1 MVNLLKSK
9 LELFAFF
16 ELTPDLVCLAGKD
29 GYLRKVNQAVID
41 KLQYT
46 EAELY
51 KNPIAYFIHPDDKDL
66 THKNRTELLGGK
78 VLHNFENRYIT
89 KQGEIIWLTWTSIYF
104 ADSELVL
111 AIAKDITEKKKQEK
125 EAEEKFNKFKSLTTY
140 FKSNIEK
147 DRKYLTYELH
157 EELAQLVF
165 AVKTDVELIAN
176 NKADLP
182 AASKERIEHALIVSK
197 LLIETLQR
205 ISFSISPKMME
216 EFGLKDTLE
225 WLCREFSILNGVPC
239 ACAFDYDEENL
250 TNEIKIDF
258 FRICQ
263 EALSNVI
270 RHAMAKNVMISIKD
284 VDEKVQLT
292 IMDNGKGFDVP
303 QQIETPGLLSMRER
317 VNSINGQLTIQSEP
331 GKGTRICVEITK

>member
-1 MVNLLKSK
+1 MVNLLKLK

-29 GYLRKVNQAVID
+29 GFLRKVNKAVID

-51 KNPIAYFIHPDDKDL
+51 SKPIASFIHPDDKDL

-89 KQGEIIWLTWTSIYF
+89 KQGETVWLTWTSIYF

-111 AIAKDITEKKKQEK
+111 AIAKDLTEKKKLEK
-125 EAEEKFNKFKSLTTY
+125 EADDNFNRFKSLTTY
-140 FKSNIEK
+140 FKGNIEK

-165 AVKTDVELIAN
+165 AVKTDVELIAG

-182 AASKERIEHALIVSK
+182 AASKERIEHALTVSK

-205 ISFSISPKMME
+205 ISFSISPKMLE
-216 EFGLKDTLE
+216 EFGLNDTLE
-225 WLCREFSILNGVPC
+225 WLCREFSILNVIPC
-239 ACAFDYDEENL
+239 LLEFDYDEENL
-250 TNEIKIDF
+250 TDEIKIDF

-270 RHAMAKNVMISIKD
+270 RHAMAKKVMISIKII
-284 VDEKVQLT
+284 DEKLQLT
-292 IMDNGKGFDVP
+292 IMDDGKGFDVP
-303 QQIETPGLLSMRER
+303 EQINKPGLISMRER
-317 VNSINGQLTIQSEP
+317 VNSINGKLTIQSVP
-331 GKGTRICVEITK
+331 GKGSSICVEIAK